1 MSCLLARPASTNRF
15 DTEGSSIMTATDPQA
30 LDVIGGIDTHAETVH
45 VAALDTLGRE
55 LGDKEFPTTPAGYR
69 RALEFL
75 AKFGE
80 LQCIGIE
87 GTSSYGAGITNAARA
102 ADYKVREVIRPQR
115 TVRRMQGKSDPI
127 DAYQA
132 ARAVLSGQA
141 RTMPKTDDVD
151 AIRALLTARRSAAK
165 ARTAAM
171 NQIHDML
178 ITAPVAVREKYRSLS
193 TKGLIDALTACRPA
207 TQNGVARAVLSALK
221 MLAQRHQFLTAQ
233 ARELEDQMRELIAA
247 TNLALLSAKG
257 VGPVTAAQLLITA
270 GGHPERLASE
280 TSFAAL
286 CGTAPVPASSG
297 KTIRYRLSRGG
308 DRQANSALHTIATVR
323 WSSDARTKAFVA
335 AQRAKGRSNPEIHR
349 VLKRAIAR
357 EIYKLLCDP
366 NQVAAIEDLRR
377 IRREKNLPLRKVVEA
392 LGTCQIHVSRIERGL
407 THDRE
412 FTERYR
418 TWLRAA

>member
-1 MSCLLARPASTNRF
+1 
-15 DTEGSSIMTATDPQA
+15 MTANGDQTTDT
-30 LDVIGGIDTHAETVH
+30 LGVVGGIDTHADTLH
-45 VAALDTLGRE
+45 VAAIDTLGRE
-55 LGDKEFPTTPAGYR
+55 IDDCEFPTTPAGYQ
-69 RALEFL
+69 RALYFL
-75 AKFGE
+75 TGLGDLE
-80 LQCIGIE
+80 CIGIE
-87 GTSSYGAGITNAARA
+87 GTSSYGAGITAAARA
-102 ADYKVREVIRPQR
+102 AGYEVREVIRPQR

-171 NQIHDML
+171 NQIHGML
-178 ITAPVAVREKYRSLS
+178 ITAPAGVREKYRSMTAKKLV
-193 TKGLIDALTACRPA
+193 DALASCRPT
-207 TQNGVARAVLSALK
+207 TQTGVVLAVLTALK

-233 ARELEDQMRELIAA
+233 TIELEDQMRGLIAA
-247 TNLALLSAKG
+247 SHIGLLSAKG
-257 VGPVTAAQLLITA
+257 VGPVTAAQLLVTA

-297 KTIRYRLSRGG
+297 KTQRYRLSRGG
-308 DRQANSALHTIATVR
+308 DRHANAALHTIATVR
-323 WSSDARTKAFVA
+323 MSSDARTKAFVT

-349 VLKRAIAR
+349 ILKRAIAR
-357 EIYKLLCDP
+357 EVHKLLCRP
-366 NQVAAIEDLRR
+366 NSVAAIDDLRR
-377 IRREKNLPLRKVVEA
+377 IRQEKNLPLRKVVEA
-392 LGTCQIHVSRIERGL
+392 LGTCQIHISRIERGL

-412 FTERYR
+412 FTDRYR
-418 TWLRAA
+418 EWLSAA